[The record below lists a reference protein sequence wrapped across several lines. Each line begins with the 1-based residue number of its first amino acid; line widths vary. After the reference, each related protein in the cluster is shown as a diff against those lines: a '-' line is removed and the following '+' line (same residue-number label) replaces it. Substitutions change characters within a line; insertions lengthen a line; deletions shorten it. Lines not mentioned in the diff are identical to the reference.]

1 MGRVGIS
8 LKLNFGRVLVPL
20 GVEVGEA
27 AGCGMVDQGVIGF
40 GEGRVSGGGVDELAR
55 ELGPGVIVGDG
66 AVRDGGASF
75 GSDHGAEVS
84 ELLLGG
90 IEQLEHGDG
99 RASVVV
105 LIRDKPVLGLVGEP
119 GETEH
124 ITQVMESCI
133 GVEGQVAIGDDKVH
147 PIFEIDLVPTGVGE
161 HGEQLP
167 PFVERSHLLIR

>member
-75 GSDHGAEVS
+75 LSGN
-84 ELLLGG
+84 
-90 IEQLEHGDG
+90 QG
-99 RASVVV
+99 RPS
-105 LIRDKPVLGLVGEP
+105 K
-119 GETEH
+119 
-124 ITQVMESCI
+124 
-133 GVEGQVAIGDDKVH
+133 
-147 PIFEIDLVPTGVGE
+147 
-161 HGEQLP
+161 
-167 PFVERSHLLIR
+167 SHR